1 MSATKIPQTGQIYT
15 SGIASMLV
23 VLLALF
29 LFKVEDPYKIGLL
42 LVAGALW
49 VLRPLPFR
57 EWSLLDGCVVALTLF
72 DLCSCFY
79 ATCPIPAL
87 NAAFNSVYMLTV
99 FFVCRRL
106 FANESA
112 LQIFRVGSLFPIG
125 AALLLTVC
133 SFLVFRRSVQEAGFE
148 DTYHFRFL
156 FSPLGYITN
165 IWAEVLLMLSGWI
178 SLMRRWVLP
187 LQLVCLVAI
196 LLSFSRGAYIAL
208 AVYLLLAL
216 FFFPKTEKLRL
227 LLPAGMAI
235 LLVVVLLPKEFNT
248 TLQMDQTASQQQST
262 QSRITATEAAWHVF
276 KERPLLGYGNRNY
289 MYAVDPLL
297 GQDSTKPFTSIAPN
311 LPVQLLVEKGIV
323 GTLLYLFVGIV
334 VGRILWRYRK
344 RTDSRIIAATW
355 LAIFVKDLA
364 QATWLNTPFLLFVS
378 YILWAYLQRYET
390 ITTETSRLAYLIP
403 GIALTVFIGWNI
415 PQLPRMLD
423 PTRNDLQEG
432 NYEKAYHR
440 HPEDVQLR
448 YLYAESIQTGHH
460 SQADSILKSLAGHYP
475 KHSLYRSA
483 YAWRSYQQGD
493 TATALDMMAEA
504 IRYTPRLIAGE
515 TMIRWRGQDSLFYHR
530 IQQKVSAFRPAPDA
544 TPADYARYGYLA
556 YALGDTLQATGY
568 LQQAV
573 HALPNLA
580 TPWLLLGDTA
590 KYRLLLYGA
599 FQSDSSRNEL
609 PEQPTLTPTRLLEMN
624 YAPKVQNWYGKS
636 STNEETIFHKIVSFQ
651 SGIRLN

>member
-125 AALLLTVC
+125 AALLLAVC
-133 SFLVFRRSVQEAGFE
+133 SFLVFRHSVQEAGFE

-609 PEQPTLTPTRLLEMN
+609 PEQPTLTPTRLFEMS
-624 YAPKVQNWYGKS
+624 YAPKVQSWYGKS
-636 STNEETIFHKIVSFQ
+636 STNEEIIFSHNS
-651 SGIRLN
+651 L

>member
-125 AALLLTVC
+125 AALLLAVC

-448 YLYAESIQTGHH
+448 YLYAESIQAGHH

-636 STNEETIFHKIVSFQ
+636 STNEEIIFSHNS
-651 SGIRLN
+651 L

>member
-1 MSATKIPQTGQIYT
+1 MPETKISQPKRIYA
-15 SGIASMLV
+15 SGIAGLLV

-29 LFKVEDPYKIGLL
+29 LFKVEDPYRVGLL
-42 LVAGALW
+42 LAAGALW
-49 VLRPLPFR
+49 LLRPLPFR
-57 EWSLLDGCVVALTLF
+57 EWSLLDGCVAALTLF

-79 ATCPIPAL
+79 AACPIPAM
-87 NAAFNSVYMLTV
+87 NAAFCSVYMLTV
-99 FFVCRRL
+99 YFVCRRL
-106 FANESA
+106 FAHERA

-125 AALLLTVC
+125 AALLLAVC

-178 SLMRRWVLP
+178 CLMRRWVVP
-187 LQLVCLVAI
+187 LQFVCVTAI

-208 AVYLLLAL
+208 AVYLLFAL
-216 FFFPKTEKLRL
+216 LFFPKTEKLRL
-227 LLPAGMAI
+227 LLPAGMAV
-235 LLVVVLLPKEFNT
+235 LLVAVFLPKEFNT
-248 TLQMDQTASQQQST
+248 TLQMDQTVSQQLST
-262 QSRITATEAAWHVF
+262 RSRITSTEAAWQVF
-276 KERPLLGYGNRNY
+276 KERPLLGYGNQNY
-289 MYAVDPLL
+289 TYAVDPIL
-297 GQDSTKPFTSIAPN
+297 GQDCTKPFTSIASN

-334 VGRILWRYRK
+334 VCRILWRYRK
-344 RTDSRIIAATW
+344 RTDSRIIAAIG
-355 LAIFVKDLA
+355 LAIFVKDMA

-378 YILWAYLQRYET
+378 YLLGAYLQRDET
-390 ITTETSRLAYLIP
+390 ITTETTRSAYLIP
-403 GIALTVFIGWNI
+403 GIAIIVFIGWNI
-415 PQLPRMLD
+415 PQLPWMLD
-423 PTRNDLQEG
+423 PTGNDLQEG

-448 YLYAESIQTGHH
+448 YLYAEFI
-460 SQADSILKSLAGHYP
+460 QADSILESLAECYP

-515 TMIRWRGQDSLFYHR
+515 AMMRWQEQDCLFYHR
-530 IQQKVSAFRPAPDA
+530 IQQTVSAFRPAPDA
-544 TPADYARYGYLA
+544 PPADYARYGYLA
-556 YALGDTLQATGY
+556 HSLGDTLRATGY

-573 HALPNLA
+573 YALPNLA

-599 FQSDSSRNEL
+599 FQSDSSRDEL
-609 PEQPTLTPTRLLEMN
+609 PEQPTLTPTRLLEMS
-624 YAPKVQNWYGKS
+624 YAPKVQSWYGKS
-636 STNEETIFHKIVSFQ
+636 STNEEIIFSHNS
-651 SGIRLN
+651 L

>member
-125 AALLLTVC
+125 AALLLAVC

-556 YALGDTLQATGY
+556 YALGDTLQATRY